1 VSERRVGV
9 DFGGRDESRMKQTT
23 DVEELIRLGP
33 RKVEPGL
40 MFCLQGNGNETEKN
54 SQELQQHQKKKDSR
68 QLQWG
73 RLFESTPHC
82 RGK

>member
-9 DFGGRDESRMKQTT
+9 DFGVWDESRMKKTNP

-40 MFCLQGNGNETEKN
+40 MFGL
-54 SQELQQHQKKKDSR
+54 
-68 QLQWG
+68 
-73 RLFESTPHC
+73 
-82 RGK
+82 